1 MGVQERRQ
9 REREARRKAVLDAA
23 RELVRERGYN
33 GTTTKQIAAACELS
47 EATLFWYF
55 KSKDEI
61 FTSLLFEAI
70 DFMQQRID
78 ALAASAG
85 PATSC
90 DAGTV
95 RQSGS
100 PELVLHDPAAAS
112 TPSND
117 AGGVRTAAACRLLSQ
132 IWGIFT
138 ELRVSYPEYFQVF
151 TSLASPEA
159 TAAVSADVKAELVR
173 SSGDNFRRVAELVG
187 QAVTRRVVDLGIVRG
202 EPGAQAG
209 PISASPS
216 PPDMAWTRIVTDVL
230 WATFLGLGVL
240 HDSRVNLGAPAHP
253 TAPELDQALQVLVA
267 GIAPSFTSPTGPAE
281 LGPESAESTTMDPPQ
296 SQPEEHR

>member
-23 RELVRERGYN
+23 RELVREHGYN

-78 ALAASAG
+78 ALGQPDGDPGQLLAG
-85 PATSC
+85 
-90 DAGTV
+90 
-95 RQSGS
+95 
-100 PELVLHDPAAAS
+100 
-112 TPSND
+112 
-117 AGGVRTAAACRLLSQ
+117 
-132 IWGIFT
+132 IWSIFT
-138 ELRVSYPEYFQVF
+138 ELRASYPEYFQVF

-173 SSGDNFRRVAELVG
+173 RSGENFRRVAELVG
-187 QAVTRRVVDLGIVRG
+187 QAGAKRRPDVDADVSN
-202 EPGAQAG
+202 A
-209 PISASPS
+209 
-216 PPDMAWTRIVTDVL
+216 AWTRVATDVL

-240 HDSRVNLGAPAHP
+240 HDSRINLGAPAHP
-253 TAPELDQALQVLVA
+253 TAPELDQAFALLTIGLA
-267 GIAPSFTSPTGPAE
+267 GEGTK
-281 LGPESAESTTMDPPQ
+281 
-296 SQPEEHR
+296 

>member
-23 RELVRERGYN
+23 RELVREHGYN

-78 ALAASAG
+78 ALGSGDSTADTVAVPTGSAVAE
-85 PATSC
+85 PAQLL
-90 DAGTV
+90 AG
-95 RQSGS
+95 
-100 PELVLHDPAAAS
+100 
-112 TPSND
+112 
-117 AGGVRTAAACRLLSQ
+117 
-132 IWGIFT
+132 IWAIFT
-138 ELRVSYPEYFQVF
+138 ELRASYPEYFQVF

-159 TAAVSADVKAELVR
+159 TAAVSAEVKAELVR
-173 SSGDNFRRVAELVG
+173 RSGENFRRVAELVG
-187 QAVTRRVVDLGIVRG
+187 RTSAGQRSGGDAELSDAARTRV
-202 EPGAQAG
+202 A
-209 PISASPS
+209 
-216 PPDMAWTRIVTDVL
+216 TDVL

-240 HDSRVNLGAPAHP
+240 HDSRVNLGAAAHP
-253 TAPELDQALQVLVA
+253 TAPELDQAFALLTIGLA
-267 GIAPSFTSPTGPAE
+267 GEGTK
-281 LGPESAESTTMDPPQ
+281 
-296 SQPEEHR
+296 

>member
-33 GTTTKQIAAACELS
+33 GTTTKQIATACELS

-78 ALAASAG
+78 ALLL
-85 PATSC
+85 P
-90 DAGTV
+90 DA
-95 RQSGS
+95 
-100 PELVLHDPAAAS
+100 DP
-112 TPSND
+112 D
-117 AGGVRTAAACRLLSQ
+117 QLLAD

-138 ELRVSYPEYFQVF
+138 DLRTSYPEYFQVF

-159 TAAVSADVKAELVR
+159 TAAVSAEVKAELVR
-173 SSGDNFRRVAELVG
+173 RSGENFRRVAELVG
-187 QAVTRRVVDLGIVRG
+187 RAASGQLAGGGADLSSV
-202 EPGAQAG
+202 
-209 PISASPS
+209 
-216 PPDMAWTRIVTDVL
+216 AWTRVATDVL

-253 TAPELDQALQVLVA
+253 TAPELDQAFQLLAA
-267 GIAPSFTSPTGPAE
+267 GLAGGPSTITAARSVDE
-281 LGPESAESTTMDPPQ
+281 
-296 SQPEEHR
+296 